1 MRRLLS
7 MDGGGVLSLATLTM
21 LQRIEEKFP
30 GFLARADAFAGT
42 SAGGMNA
49 LLMAAHE
56 NPADGLDDA
65 FQLWDGTA
73 PIYESSLWRDLGALA
88 GKVAIYD
95 NANLQAY
102 LRSRLG
108 NRRLKE
114 LYYRVVAVTVKLD
127 EQLPGGHRGWAPKVF
142 DSQGGDPED
151 ADELAVDVGVRTGA
165 FPITFPIFQGYVDG
179 GVVAN
184 NPALCMLLH
193 EVKRLRM
200 AASAVLPETRLLSVG
215 TGAGVAAIEGYNL
228 DWGYGEWLF
237 MPGNPGLFTDM
248 VVSAPMELV
257 TEQCAL
263 LLGGNAFFRLNPWP
277 ENVVTPSK
285 SRGGSPDSPVD
296 KLRKKALLLGR
307 TADLDPT
314 FRWIEASGWMD
325 DDGEEAEPTA
335 GAQSTRRSARS
346 PRASGATK
354 GT

>member
-21 LQRIEEKFP
+21 LRRIEEKFP

-49 LLMAAHE
+49 LLLAAHE

-65 FQLWDGTA
+65 FDLWDGTA
-73 PIYESSLWRDLGALA
+73 PIYDSGLCRDLGALA
-88 GKVAIYD
+88 GKVAVYD
-95 NANLQAY
+95 NTNLEAF

-114 LYYRVVAVTVKLD
+114 LYHRVVAVTVKLD
-127 EQLPGGHRGWAPKVF
+127 AQLPGGHRAWAPKVF
-142 DSQGGDPED
+142 DSHCSVDPQD

-165 FPITFPIFQGYVDG
+165 FPITFPVYQGYVDG

-184 NPALCMLLH
+184 NPSLCLLLH
-193 EVKRLRM
+193 EVKRVKL

-215 TGAGVAAIEGYNL
+215 TGAGVAAIAGCDL

-237 MPGNPGLFTDM
+237 KRGNPGLFTDM
-248 VVSAPMELV
+248 VISAPMELV

-263 LLGGNAFFRLNPWP
+263 LLGGEGFFRLNPWP
-277 ENVVTPSK
+277 EKVVTPSK
-285 SRGGSPDSPVD
+285 SRGVAADGPIDQMRQKS
-296 KLRKKALLLGR
+296 LLLGE

-314 FRWIEASGWMD
+314 FRWIEASGWM
-325 DDGEEAEPTA
+325 EEGDAKEEPT
-335 GAQSTRRSARS
+335 GTMPRRTARS
-346 PRASGATK
+346 PRAPGAAK